1 MKVAQKRTIWYAMR
15 KKQIEKQE
23 EYLKSHNLMG
33 EFKESKYKTMTWFLK
48 SKGICL

>member
-1 MKVAQKRTIWYAMR
+1 MKIAQKRAIWYSMR

-23 EYLKSHNLMG
+23 EYLRSHDLME

-48 SKGICL
+48 SKGVYL